1 MNVQLIQTEMKIVL
15 DTNCLIMAISSKNKY
30 HIIWKSFLA
39 GKYTISVSNE
49 ILEEY
54 VEVMGRNISPT
65 VADMV
70 AYTLLAKKN
79 VLRFDPHFRFHL
91 IESDNDDNK
100 FVDCAINSGAMYI
113 VTEDHHFNVLKQIPF
128 PHVDCIGIDSFI
140 EILCIDE

>member
-1 MNVQLIQTEMKIVL
+1 MNVQLIQTDMKIVL

-39 GKYTISVSNE
+39 GKYTLCVSNE

-54 VEVMGRNISPT
+54 VEVIGRNISPT

>member
-1 MNVQLIQTEMKIVL
+1 MNVQLTQTEMKIVL

-39 GKYTISVSNE
+39 GKYTLCVSNE
-49 ILEEY
+49 IVEEY
-54 VEVMGRNISPT
+54 VEVIGRNISPT
-65 VADMV
+65 VADML

-140 EILCIDE
+140 EILSVDE